1 MESLE
6 DAHLPSSLSQSFADV
21 TASEGIPSPEN
32 SQVFSIHSEQH
43 TGDSQ
48 GTVVPTRKRKH
59 GDKSVVDHNR
69 DPSKGEDTCIWF
81 VTVPALFN
89 TKKSKKDSSRDDAK
103 NTAFAEWQPFC
114 DELLVAAEDHELH
127 IYMKL
132 IKPISFEEL
141 NAMLTASFGKHC
153 NVEKPRRPDS
163 VIKYCTKSDWPC
175 PMHNILKS
183 KLNQSYQ
190 LMENCHTMAENGA
203 FDPTN
208 PFIRCN
214 VRFINLAKSITSQMI
229 GERNDSDE
237 KFKSFHDF
245 KICQWM
251 VVFLEWLRQ
260 KPTRRSRGF
269 YLYGA
274 PETYKTS
281 FVNFCLRK
289 LKIKVF
295 LAEDSGKFSL
305 QQYRGEKAIFLNDY
319 DLNSMPEQ
327 LKLNLF
333 ENTPMRLPVKGG
345 HSAYKWNATYNIVS
359 SNITPEEGGWS
370 HPLRTRLQVVCT
382 DQLMMKVEDSVQA
395 YWASWLDNG
404 GTMCVDDV
412 IELSDDEEV
421 LSDPLSEPLGN
432 PCACMGCA
440 FGQHCGQG
448 DCCDYDQEE
457 DTEVEDPEGQ
467 ETPVNSQP
475 VGTTVEVPPESPVGE
490 PERCSTPIP
499 PLEAPMSLYDKCMNA
514 YTPPDPGLRSG
525 EESEEE
531 QDILDFDKLSEASSA
546 SPPKRKRCLFIV
558 SDVEESERYV

>member
-1 MESLE
+1 MESQE

-21 TASEGIPSPEN
+21 TASEGIPSEN
-32 SQVFSIHSEQH
+32 SQVFSISQELI
-43 TGDSQ
+43 GDSQ
-48 GTVVPTRKRKH
+48 GTVPKRKRKH

-69 DPSKGEDTCIWF
+69 DPAKGEDTCVWF

-89 TKKSKKDSSRDDAK
+89 TRKSKTDSTREDCK
-103 NTAFAEWQPFC
+103 KTAFDEWEPFC

-127 IYMKL
+127 VYMKL
-132 IKPISFEEL
+132 KNPISFESLSEIL
-141 NAMLTASFGKHC
+141 EKSFGKHC
-153 NVEKPRRPDS
+153 NIEKPRRPES

-175 PMHNILKS
+175 PMLNILKS
-183 KLNQSYQ
+183 RTNQSYQ
-190 LMENCHTMAENGA
+190 LMDHCHAMAEKGA

-214 VRFINLAKSITSQMI
+214 VKFINLAKSITSQMI
-229 GERNDSDE
+229 SERNDTE
-237 KFKSFHDF
+237 ETFKSFYDF
-245 KICQWM
+245 KITRWM
-251 VVFLEWLRQ
+251 VVFLEWLRK

-289 LKIKVF
+289 MKVKAF

-305 QQYRGEKAIFLNDY
+305 QQYRGEKAIFMNDY
-319 DLNSMPEQ
+319 DLSTMPEQ

-345 HSAYKWNATYNIVS
+345 HSAFKWMPTYNIVS

-382 DQLMMKVEDSVQA
+382 DQLMMKVEDTVQE
-395 YWASWLDNG
+395 YWANWLENG
-404 GTMCVDDV
+404 GTTCDDDIV
-412 IELSDDEEV
+412 NISDDEVENV
-421 LSDPLSEPLGN
+421 DDTDSEPFGN

-448 DCCDYDQEE
+448 DCCFEE
-457 DTEVEDPEGQ
+457 ESEEMVEM
-467 ETPVNSQP
+467 
-475 VGTTVEVPPESPVGE
+475 EVPPNTPELEDAVPIESPIGT
-490 PERCSTPIP
+490 PERCSTPIAP
-499 PLEAPMSLYDKCMNA
+499 QETPKSIWDKALEV
-514 YTPPDPGLRSG
+514 YTPPDPGLRT
-525 EESEEE
+525 EAEPDE
-531 QDILDFDKLSEASSA
+531 QELIDFDNLSNASSE
-546 SPPKRKRCLFIV
+546 PVTKRRRCLFV
-558 SDVEESERYV
+558 CSEAEESERYV